1 MAKGIVEPA
10 ERPQPQDRQGVASRV
25 RLGIGLETF
34 PDGSSSRTSP
44 ASPQTEQL
52 KVVVRGRRDSLLVL
66 KADRGKRP
74 IKFYAAAAPAS
85 VLGAQGADRYGQLA
99 VVQKRL
105 ESVLGVGLRQHLCPR
120 VLPLDLH
127 FHLIGRRNRY
137 D

>member
-25 RLGIGLETF
+25 RPGIGLETF
-34 PDGSSSRTSP
+34 PDRILEQDVAGI
-44 ASPQTEQL
+44 AAEQL

-120 VLPLDLH
+120 VLPFDLH

-137 D
+137 V